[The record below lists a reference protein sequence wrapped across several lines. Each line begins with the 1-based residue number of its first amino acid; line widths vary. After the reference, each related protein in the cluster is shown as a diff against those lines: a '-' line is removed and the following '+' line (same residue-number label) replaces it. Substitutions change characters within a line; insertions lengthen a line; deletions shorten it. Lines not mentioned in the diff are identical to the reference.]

1 MGYFKTTS
9 RIPYFAFFSRQP
21 AGPALIF
28 YTVMDAGL
36 KKRIGKALLLSLFIS
51 GFMYVAGF
59 ERYDYKSMHP
69 AIAVL
74 AVVFLRFLIFLGVLN
89 LLNFLKNRQK
99 Q

>member
-1 MGYFKTTS
+1 MS
-9 RIPYFAFFSRQP
+9 S
-21 AGPALIF
+21 
-28 YTVMDAGL
+28 GL
-36 KKRIGKALLLSLFIS
+36 KNRVGKALVLSLMIS

-69 AIAVL
+69 AVAVF

-89 LLNFLKNRQK
+89 LLHFLKNRQK